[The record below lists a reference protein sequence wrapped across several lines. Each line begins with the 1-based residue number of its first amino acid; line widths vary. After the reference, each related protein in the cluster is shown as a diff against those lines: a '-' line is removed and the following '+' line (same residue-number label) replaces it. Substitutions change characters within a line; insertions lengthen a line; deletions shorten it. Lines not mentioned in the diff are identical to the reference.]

1 MLYDVIIIGG
11 GISGLYSA
19 FQIKKMSSKTSILIL
34 EKNATIGGRMGM
46 YDFYGTMVNEGAGVG
61 RKAKDKILIDLLDE
75 LKIRY
80 TEYVNRI
87 KYSDEINEKID
98 INISQTIKLL
108 KRRYTKKKTTFKKF
122 AIDILGVIKY
132 NEFVTKI
139 GFSDFEKEDVNDVLE
154 NYGLD
159 DNIDGWD
166 ALKIN
171 WSLLVTKI
179 SQKIG
184 LNNIKFKSLVNSFS
198 KQDNGFIIN
207 TISKNYFTK
216 KIIIATTIETIKRL
230 LPNHSIYD
238 QIHGQTFLRI
248 YAKFTSIIPNLD
260 CCTIVTGP
268 LKKII
273 PINVKDGIYMIAY
286 TDNEDAISL
295 KEYTS
300 NNAYN
305 RKYLGEL
312 VELALG
318 LSSLTI
324 IGIKSFYWEIGTHY
338 YDPLSHIYKNR
349 MEFINKAQNPENN
362 ILVVGEMIAK
372 HQGWSAGALE
382 SVKNGLNL

>member
-19 FQIKKMSSKTSILIL
+19 IQIKKMSLKTSILIL
-34 EKNATIGGRMGM
+34 EKNSTIGGRMGM

-75 LKIRY
+75 LKIKY
-80 TEYVNRI
+80 TEYINRI
-87 KYSDEINEKID
+87 KYSDEINDKIHID
-98 INISQTIKLL
+98 ISQTIKLL
-108 KRRYTKKKTTFKKF
+108 KRGDTKKKTTFKKF
-122 AIDILGVIKY
+122 AIDILGLVKY
-132 NEFVTKI
+132 NDFVTKI

-166 ALKIN
+166 ALKID
-171 WSLLVTKI
+171 WSLLVKKM

-184 LNNIKFKSLVNSFS
+184 LNNIKLKSLVNSFS

-207 TISKNYFTK
+207 TNSKKYFTK
-216 KIIIATTIETIKRL
+216 KLIIATTIETIKRL
-230 LPNHSIYD
+230 LPNHVIYN

-286 TDNEDAISL
+286 TDNKDAISL
-295 KEYTS
+295 KEYTK

-305 RKYLGEL
+305 RQYLGEL
-312 VELALG
+312 VAHALG

-338 YDPLSHIYKNR
+338 YDPLPHTYKNR
-349 MEFINKAQNPENN
+349 LEFINKAQNPEDN

-382 SVKNGLNL
+382 SVKNGLNI